1 MLFARHGSPG
11 RLTAALMAA
20 TVLAACGNAQASE
33 GQPDRHPSPAAS
45 TSAQAGGARPA
56 LPPSSNQLLVQAPL
70 VDPSV
75 DLRAGPVEVPVEL
88 RIPSLR
94 ISAPVLAVGLNP
106 KSVMDTPTGSANDA
120 VWRKVFWYRGGGIP
134 GDATTATI
142 AGHVDDILGRPAIF
156 ARLKDLRPGD
166 PIVVHDLKTDVD
178 VEFRVTG
185 TVIYTLKQTV
195 DHGVLSRIY
204 GSGPADG
211 LEPQPSP
218 DGLAHL
224 TLLTCTGHWVN
235 GWGTFDQRLAVY
247 AVSLPS
253 PLTPGRTS
261 PHQKE

>member
-1 MLFARHGSPG
+1 MLSARHGSPG

-33 GQPDRHPSPAAS
+33 GQPALHSSPAAT
-45 TSAQAGGARPA
+45 TSAQPDRAQPA
-56 LPPSSNQLLVQAPL
+56 SAQSANQLLAQAPL
-70 VDPSV
+70 VDPSI
-75 DLRAGPVEVPVEL
+75 DLRTGPVEVPVEL

-94 ISAPVLAVGLNP
+94 ISAAVLGVGLTP
-106 KSVMDTPTGSANDA
+106 KNLMDTPTGSANDP

-142 AGHVDDILGRPAIF
+142 AGHVDDVLGRPAIF
-156 ARLKDLRPGD
+156 ARLKELRPGD
-166 PIVVHDLKTDVD
+166 SVVVHNTRTDVD
-178 VEFRVTG
+178 IEFVVTG
-185 TVIYTLKQTV
+185 TVVYTLKQTL
-195 DHGVLSRIY
+195 DHAVLSRIY

-211 LEPQPSP
+211 QGPQPSA

-224 TLLTCTGHWVN
+224 TLMTCAGHWVK

-253 PLTPGRTS
+253 PLAPGRTS
-261 PHQKE
+261 PHQKS

>member
-20 TVLAACGNAQASE
+20 AALAACGNAQASD
-33 GQPDRHPSPAAS
+33 GQPARHPSPAAS
-45 TSAQAGGARPA
+45 TSAQAGRARAA
-56 LPPSSNQLLVQAPL
+56 LPQSTNQLLVQAPL
-70 VDPSV
+70 IDASV
-75 DLRAGPVEVPVEL
+75 DLRAAPVDVPIEL

-106 KSVMDTPTGSANDA
+106 KDAMDTPTGSANDG

-142 AGHVDDILGRPAIF
+142 AGHVDDVLGRPAIF
-156 ARLKDLRPGD
+156 AHLKDLRPGD
-166 PIVVHDLKTDVD
+166 LIVVHDLKTDVD
-178 VEFRVTG
+178 VEFRVVG
-185 TVIYTLKQTV
+185 TVTYTLKQTL
-195 DHGVLSRIY
+195 DHAVLSQIY

-211 LEPQPSP
+211 QGPQPSS

-224 TLLTCTGHWVN
+224 TLATCAGNWVN

-247 AVSLPS
+247 AVSVPS

-261 PHQKE
+261 PHQKA